1 MEDFGEFLG
10 LDLVQGFAAGFEFFE
25 GFYDGLRHAV
35 VGLGGA
41 SDDGELLAGGEA
53 FVAVGVVE
61 A

>member
-10 LDLVQGFAAGFEFFE
+10 LDSMQGLAAGFEFFE
-25 GFYDGLRHAV
+25 GFYDRLRHAV

-53 FVAVGVVE
+53 FMAVGVVE